1 MEIIFFKKSNGN
13 SEIEKHNDQGEN
25 FTGEVQ
31 W

>member
-1 MEIIFFKKSNGN
+1 MEIFFKSNGN

-25 FTGEVQ
+25 FAGEVQ